1 MLSGFSILHCQSI
14 VMSFS
19 DFHINIVGEETFSPV
34 IGCLLPKMKRKGKK
48 QMIDFKT
55 IRAAVPPIKAAKD
68 YGLDVC
74 RHGMAQCPFHDDH
87 SPSLKLDERFYCF
100 GCGASGDVIDFTARY
115 FGISLQSAAEKLC
128 RDYGL
133 SPGDPLRMQPR
144 PNIRKFR
151 EDELLCIHTL
161 GAYRKLLDD
170 WKERYAPQSDSD
182 IWDLRFCEAMKAL
195 STVDYLLD
203 CLTIGT
209 LEQRV
214 AMVDSLLVSIIPEMQ
229 ERLRKEDNAHGRA
242 DQSGS

>member
-1 MLSGFSILHCQSI
+1 M
-14 VMSFS
+14 
-19 DFHINIVGEETFSPV
+19 
-34 IGCLLPKMKRKGKK
+34 

-55 IRAAVPPIKAAKD
+55 IRAAVPTIQAAKD
-68 YGLDVC
+68 YGLDVG
-74 RHGMAQCPFHDDH
+74 RHGMARCPFHDDH

-100 GCGASGDVIDFTARY
+100 GCGASGDAIDFTAKY

-128 RDYGL
+128 WDYGL
-133 SPGDPLRMQPR
+133 SSGDPLQIQFR

-161 GAYRKLLDD
+161 GAYRKLLED
-170 WKERYAPQSDSD
+170 WKERYAPRPDSD
-182 IWDLRFCEAMKAL
+182 IWDLRFCEALKAL

-229 ERLRKEDNAHGRA
+229 ARLRKEANAHGRA
-242 DQSGS
+242 DQPDSEMGGRKENQ

>member
-1 MLSGFSILHCQSI
+1 MIRPF
-14 VMSFS
+14 FS

-34 IGCLLPKMKRKGKK
+34 TGYLLPKMKRKGKM

-55 IRAAVPPIKAAKD
+55 IRAAVPTIQAAKD
-68 YGLDVC
+68 YGLDVG
-74 RHGMAQCPFHDDH
+74 RHGMARCPFHDDH
-87 SPSLKLDERFYCF
+87 SPSLKLDDRFYCF

-133 SPGDPLRMQPR
+133 SSGDPLQIQSR

-161 GAYRKLLDD
+161 GAHRKLLED
-170 WKERYAPQSDSD
+170 WKERYAPQLDSD

-195 STVDYLLD
+195 STVDHLLD

-214 AMVDSLLVSIIPEMQ
+214 AMVDYLLGGVVPKIQ
-229 ERLRKEDNAHGRA
+229 ERLRKEKEHGRA
-242 DQSGS
+242 DQFGS

>member
-1 MLSGFSILHCQSI
+1 MHCQSI
-14 VMSFS
+14 VMSFA

-34 IGCLLPKMKRKGKK
+34 IGCPLLKMKRKGKM

-55 IRAAVPPIKAAKD
+55 IRAAVPTIQAAKD
-68 YGLDVC
+68 YGLDVG
-74 RHGMAQCPFHDDH
+74 RHGMARCPFHDDH
-87 SPSLKLDERFYCF
+87 SPSLKLDDRFYCF

-133 SPGDPLRMQPR
+133 SSGNLLQIQSR

-151 EDELLCIHTL
+151 EDELLCIHAL
-161 GAYRKLLDD
+161 GAYRKLLEN
-170 WKERYAPQSDSD
+170 WKEQYVPQPDSD
-182 IWDLRFCEAMKAL
+182 IWDLRFCEALKAL

-209 LEQRV
+209 LEQRG
-214 AMVDSLLVSIIPEMQ
+214 AMVDYLLGRIIPEMQ
-229 ERLRKEDNAHGRA
+229 ERLRKEDNAHERA
-242 DQSGS
+242 DQFGS

>member
-1 MLSGFSILHCQSI
+1 
-14 VMSFS
+14 
-19 DFHINIVGEETFSPV
+19 
-34 IGCLLPKMKRKGKK
+34 
-48 QMIDFKT
+48 MIDFKT
-55 IRAAVPPIKAAKD
+55 IRAAVPTIQAAKD
-68 YGLDVC
+68 YGLDVG
-74 RHGMAQCPFHDDH
+74 RHGMALCPFHDDH
-87 SPSLKLDERFYCF
+87 HPSLMLDERFYCF
-100 GCGASGDVIDFTARY
+100 GCSASGDVIDFTAKY

-133 SPGDPLRMQPR
+133 NPGESNNHKTYIHQSY
-144 PNIRKFR
+144 PNIRRFR

-161 GAYRKLLDD
+161 GTYRKLLED

-182 IWDLRFCEAMKAL
+182 IWDLRFCEALKAL
-195 STVDYLLD
+195 STVDHLLD

-229 ERLRKEDNAHGRA
+229 ERLRKEANAHGRA

>member
-1 MLSGFSILHCQSI
+1 MLRLRRI
-14 VMSFS
+14 
-19 DFHINIVGEETFSPV
+19 
-34 IGCLLPKMKRKGKK
+34 
-48 QMIDFKT
+48 
-55 IRAAVPPIKAAKD
+55 
-68 YGLDVC
+68 
-74 RHGMAQCPFHDDH
+74 
-87 SPSLKLDERFYCF
+87 
-100 GCGASGDVIDFTARY
+100 FTARY

-133 SPGDPLRMQPR
+133 SSGDPLRMQPC

-161 GAYRKLLDD
+161 GAYRKLLED
-170 WKERYAPQSDSD
+170 WKERYAPQPDSD

-229 ERLRKEDNAHGRA
+229 ARLRKEDNAHGRA

>member
-1 MLSGFSILHCQSI
+1 MIIPF
-14 VMSFS
+14 FS

-34 IGCLLPKMKRKGKK
+34 TGYLLPKMKRKGKM

-55 IRAAVPPIKAAKD
+55 IRAAVPTIQAAKD
-68 YGLDVC
+68 YGLDVG
-74 RHGMAQCPFHDDH
+74 RHGMARCPFHDDH
-87 SPSLKLDERFYCF
+87 SPSLKLDDRFYCF

-133 SPGDPLRMQPR
+133 SSGDPLQIQSR

-161 GAYRKLLDD
+161 GAYRKLLED
-170 WKERYAPQSDSD
+170 WKERYVPQPDSD
-182 IWDLRFCEAMKAL
+182 IWDLRFCEALKAL
-195 STVDYLLD
+195 STVDHLLD

-242 DQSGS
+242 DQSGSGMGGRQEN